1 MKTIITIL
9 LIISITIFLFVNFS
23 SSNGDKTG
31 IIVQE
36 IKSPAGNSSS
46 LPNLYASD
54 NGTLYLSWVE
64 KREKNKHALF
74 YSIIKNESWTLPVI
88 IAEGNNWLINWADF
102 PSLTTFADGTIA
114 AHFLDKSG
122 SNTYAYDVNIT
133 ISEQNEKFL
142 SKPIVPHH
150 DGTKTEHGFVSMLPY
165 SDDLISIVWLDG
177 RNYSKNHSNGTPK
190 KEMTLRYATINKSGK
205 VSNDKLLDSR
215 VCDCCQTSAVRTQNG
230 LIVVYRDR
238 SKWEIRDIY
247 YVRYKNG
254 AWSKPQLLTADGWI
268 INGCPVNGPAIDAT
282 GKNVAVA
289 WYTAAKQVPK
299 IKVIFSNDEGESFG
313 STILVDDGDPIGRV
327 DVILL
332 SEKTALVS
340 WIESTDYQAEL
351 KIRKVNQDGSMD
363 KSMIV
368 TKLTAS
374 RAGGFPKMEAIHDK
388 IYFAWTQTGKTSRVR
403 TAMVKISNN

>member
-1 MKTIITIL
+1 
-9 LIISITIFLFVNFS
+9 
-23 SSNGDKTG
+23 
-31 IIVQE
+31 
-36 IKSPAGNSSS
+36 
-46 LPNLYASD
+46 
-54 NGTLYLSWVE
+54 
-64 KREKNKHALF
+64 
-74 YSIIKNESWTLPVI
+74 
-88 IAEGNNWLINWADF
+88 
-102 PSLTTFADGTIA
+102 
-114 AHFLDKSG
+114 
-122 SNTYAYDVNIT
+122 
-133 ISEQNEKFL
+133 
-142 SKPIVPHH
+142 
-150 DGTKTEHGFVSMLPY
+150 MLPY

-177 RNYSKNHSNGTPK
+177 RNYSKHYNDGIK

-299 IKVIFSNDEGESFG
+299 IKVVFSNDEGLSFG
-313 STILVDDGDPIGRV
+313 SPFRVDDGKPIGRV

-332 SEKTALVS
+332 SEETALVS
-340 WIESTDYQAEL
+340 WIELNDSEAEL
-351 KIRKVNQDGSMD
+351 RVRKVKRDGSMD
-363 KSMIV
+363 KSMMV
-368 TKLTAS
+368 TILSAA
-374 RAGGFPKMEAIHDK
+374 RAGGFPQMEALHDK

-403 TAMVKISNN
+403 TAMVKITNN